1 MGQLYRLDF
10 PNGKSYVGITTK
22 TAEKRFK
29 RHEYSLRYAKVNG
42 PALYSAWRKHG
53 APTLVVLATVENED
67 LYETEKRAIAAYG
80 TLYPGGYNLAEGGE
94 AVGSKH
100 PEVRAKMSA
109 ALLGRRVY
117 EISAEA
123 RAKMSAS
130 HLGMKSS
137 DETRAKIGAASKAR
151 LATQEA
157 RARMSAAQKD
167 RMSSPE
173 TRARLSA
180 ATKARMASPEVRASM
195 AAAQKA
201 RRAARKAAAAGI
213 VPPRLYP

>member
-1 MGQLYRLDF
+1 M
-10 PNGKSYVGITTK
+10 GITTK

-29 RHEYSLRYAKVNG
+29 GHEYSLRYSKANG
-42 PALYSAWRKHG
+42 PALYHAWKKHG
-53 APTLVVLATVENED
+53 APTLVVLAIVEDED
-67 LYETEKRAIAAYG
+67 LFDTEKRAIAVFG
-80 TLYPGGYNLAEGGE
+80 TLSPNGYNLAEGGE
-94 AVGSKH
+94 YVGSKH
-100 PEVRAKMSA
+100 PEVRAKISA
-109 ALLGRRVY
+109 ALLGRIVY

-157 RARMSAAQKD
+157 RARMSAAQKE

-180 ATKARMASPEVRASM
+180 ATKATLASPEVRASR

-213 VPPRLYP
+213 VPPRIYP